1 MIVVD
6 LIKEIVA
13 KVSTNLTPDL
23 QSLDSR
29 ITGVHFMNGHP
40 LEVIETLAQKD
51 KSNTFRFEKYPLIA
65 LFQDFAE
72 VHTGNIGAP
81 LELTL
86 HLIIARATRP
96 EYKASERYEKNFKPF
111 LYPIYNEFLRQ
122 LNLSGLFMIYN
133 SSIIPHTKYD
143 RLYWGKE
150 GLFKNQGNIFD
161 DYLDVI
167 ELKNLKLK
175 LYKKTCK
182 KWLK

>member
-1 MIVVD
+1 MILVD
-6 LIKEIVA
+6 EIRSIVG
-13 KVSTNLTPDL
+13 KVSDNLTDDFKT
-23 QSLDSR
+23 LDSK
-29 ITGVHFMNGHP
+29 ITGIHYLHGHP

-51 KSNTFRFEKYPLIA
+51 KSNKFRFDKYPLVA
-65 LFQDFAE
+65 LFQDFPE
-72 VHTGNIGAP
+72 VNTGKIEAP
-81 LELTL
+81 IEVSL

-122 LNLSGLFMIYN
+122 LNLSGLFMIYD
-133 SSIIPHTKYD
+133 SSVIPHTKYD

-150 GLFKNQGNIFD
+150 GLFNNQGNIFD